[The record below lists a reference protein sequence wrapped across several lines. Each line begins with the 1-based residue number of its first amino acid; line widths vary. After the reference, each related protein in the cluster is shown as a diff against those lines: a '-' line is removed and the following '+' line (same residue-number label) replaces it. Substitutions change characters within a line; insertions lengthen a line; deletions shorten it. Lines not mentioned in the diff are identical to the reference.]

1 MLGSSF
7 VIAGVALI
15 VIFAP
20 NQSCPL
26 TAGRFSYL
34 LAQPGAILLLIF
46 IGLVLVAL
54 CAHVVPRY
62 AERHVLIPISCAS
75 LLGSLTVLASKAVST
90 FAVQVRATPCALPC
104 ALPCCRAPCHRL
116 STAAVCT
123 PCVQTLE
130 PTNSNPKTNPALTLT
145 VCTDPRGHR
154 DQHARRPG

>member
-7 VIAGVALI
+7 VIGGVALI

-34 LAQPGAILLLIF
+34 LAQPGAILLLVF

-90 FAVQVRATPCALPC
+90 FAVQVRAALSRAVRPAVRPAVLPC
-104 ALPCCRAPCHRL
+104 ALPPSLDRRRVH
-116 STAAVCT
+116 
-123 PCVQTLE
+123 
-130 PTNSNPKTNPALTLT
+130 T
-145 VCTDPRGHR
+145 VCADPRAH
-154 DQHARRPG
+154 

>member
-34 LAQPGAILLLIF
+34 LAQPGAILLLVF
-46 IGLVLVAL
+46 ITLMLIAL

-75 LLGSLTVLASKAVST
+75 LLGSLKCSGSPWRCVAAKLRIVSKLSRGGVDANISFSPCFLISLA
-90 FAVQVRATPCALPC
+90 
-104 ALPCCRAPCHRL
+104 
-116 STAAVCT
+116 
-123 PCVQTLE
+123 
-130 PTNSNPKTNPALTLT
+130 TNLLL
-145 VCTDPRGHR
+145 
-154 DQHARRPG
+154 

>member
-34 LAQPGAILLLIF
+34 LAQPGAILLLVF
-46 IGLVLVAL
+46 ISLVLVVL

-90 FAVQVRATPCALPC
+90 FVQ
-104 ALPCCRAPCHRL
+104 
-116 STAAVCT
+116 
-123 PCVQTLE
+123 
-130 PTNSNPKTNPALTLT
+130 LTLAGIA
-145 VCTDPRGHR
+145 DPAVPFS
-154 DQHARRPG
+154 DQVGPTPNPQPRPRPQPQPPTPTPNPNPQP

>member
-34 LAQPGAILLLIF
+34 LAQPGAILLLVF
-46 IGLVLVAL
+46 ITLMLIAL

-62 AERHVLIPISCAS
+62 AERHMLIPISCAS
-75 LLGSLTVLASKAVST
+75 LLGSLTVLASKAVSI
-90 FAVQVRATPCALPC
+90 FVQ
-104 ALPCCRAPCHRL
+104 
-116 STAAVCT
+116 
-123 PCVQTLE
+123 
-130 PTNSNPKTNPALTLT
+130 LTLAGIAAPA
-145 VCTDPRGHR
+145 VPFSDQVDPPPHTPAPAPSPSPSPSP
-154 DQHARRPG
+154 QPRP